1 MINKLNDKE
10 LCGRGVR
17 LDNAKSTPS
26 SGARE
31 RGGGRG
37 GRGTPRGGGGRGGRG
52 ARNNT
57 PSKTLMAFNL
67 SFNTESYTL
76 QEIFEG
82 SNDVYL
88 PLNRETGEKRGS
100 APIVILI
107 KQLIN
112 YDYFQ

>member
-1 MINKLNDKE
+1 M
-10 LCGRGVR
+10 
-17 LDNAKSTPS
+17 DNAKTPGSTPR
-26 SGARE
+26 GD

-37 GRGTPRGGGGRGGRG
+37 ARGTPRGGGRGGRG

-67 SFNTESYTL
+67 SFDTESETL
-76 QEIFEG
+76 QEIFQD

-100 APIVILI
+100 EYIHVYRQSIM
-107 KQLIN
+107 
-112 YDYFQ
+112 